1 MSRIMRLSD
10 LGRIVTGN
18 TPKTSDFRN
27 YNSKDICFVKPS
39 DIPVDCIGRLRES
52 EFYISEFAR
61 DKARMLPK
69 GSVLLTCIG
78 IIGKVAVNEIE
89 CAFNQQINAIIPDCD
104 KCDCIY
110 LAYALSAKKDYLQAL
125 ANAPV
130 VPIINK
136 TQFSAFQIPV
146 PSLSVQ
152 SNIVKRIEI
161 IDYLI
166 SLRQRQAEKLDELVK
181 ARFVEMFGDP
191 VRNTKLFPQH
201 ELKEYIQFLTSG
213 SRGWAKFFSDDGEL
227 FITIKNVKNGHINLS
242 DVQHVMP
249 PDNAEAKRTKVQAGD
264 LLISITADLGRT
276 GVVSDNLAQRGAY
289 INQHLTCIRLKK
301 DEVLPQYVSAFLESA
316 AGKRQFSA
324 KNQSAVKAG
333 LNFEAIKSLR
343 LFMPPLELQREY
355 IVFVNEVDREKE
367 RIQRSAALLETLKRS
382 LMQQYFG

>member
-1 MSRIMRLSD
+1 MSRTPLNAFCALTMGQSPDSESYNIEHNGFPFYQGNAD
-10 LGRIVTGN
+10 FGRIHPMVRVWCSA
-18 TPKTSDFRN
+18 PK
-27 YNSKDICFVKPS
+27 KLAKAGDILISVRAPIGALNIADC
-39 DIPVDCIGRLRES
+39 DCCIGRGLAA
-52 EFYISEFAR
+52 ITPDA
-61 DKARMLPK
+61 
-69 GSVLLTCIG
+69 TC
-78 IIGKVAVNEIE
+78 ADTM
-89 CAFNQQINAIIPDCD
+89 F
-104 KCDCIY
+104 
-110 LAYALSAKKDYLQAL
+110 LFYALYASAAELQRRGTGSTFKAISKNAL
-125 ANAPV
+125 SNLLLPSYCLKEQKE
-130 VPIINK
+130 I
-136 TQFSAFQIPV
+136 SAVLQQV
-146 PSLSVQ
+146 
-152 SNIVKRIEI
+152 
-161 IDYLI
+161 DHLI

-242 DVQHVMP
+242 DIQHVMP

-355 IVFVNEVDREKE
+355 IAFVNEVDREKE